1 MIFIPENNGNNNWYV
16 WEDEISPTTKHSYR
30 FKPKLIL
37 QVEKVKIE
45 LLMLVSDFMVKS
57 RL

>member
-1 MIFIPENNGNNNWYV
+1 MIFIPENINWYA
-16 WEDEISPTTKHSYR
+16 WEDEILPTTKCSYR

-45 LLMLVSDFMVKS
+45 LPMVVSDFMVKS